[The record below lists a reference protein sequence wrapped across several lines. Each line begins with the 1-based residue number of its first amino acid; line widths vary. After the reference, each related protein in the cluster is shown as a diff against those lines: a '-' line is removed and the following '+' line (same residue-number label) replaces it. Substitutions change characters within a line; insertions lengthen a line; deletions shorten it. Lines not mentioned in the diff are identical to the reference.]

1 MLAAKLYGKEDLR
14 LVECPVPDIREDEI
28 LLRVKAAAVC
38 GTDLRMIQNGSNGID
53 GNHPR
58 TLGHEISGIIEK
70 KGSLVS
76 GYEEG
81 MHICVAPNM
90 GCGICDHCIEGNT
103 HLCSQYQAF
112 GINIDGGFA
121 EYVRIP
127 ERAVSQGNLMIL
139 DESVNFSDA
148 ALLEPMSCVL
158 NGQSRMKM
166 NLNDTVLIVG
176 AGPIGVMHA
185 LLARARGASRV
196 FIRDLSEE
204 RMRQC
209 KEVCREF
216 VPMYGEDLKE
226 EVMKQTGNKG
236 IDVCI
241 VACPSGRAQE
251 EALELMSMNGRVLF
265 FGGLPQGK
273 DKVLLS
279 SNLIHYKQLSIFGST
294 RANVAQYRSAA
305 KMVEYGKLE
314 LSKVISREYT
324 LDHIQEAVAYAKS
337 AQGLKTVIT
346 F

>member
-14 LVECPVPDIREDEI
+14 LVECPVPDIQEDEI

-38 GTDLRMIQNGSNGID
+38 GTDLRMIQNGSKGID
-53 GNHPR
+53 EQSPR

-70 KGSLVS
+70 KGSMVK
-76 GYEEG
+76 GYEVG

-90 GCGICDHCIEGNT
+90 GCGVCDHCVEGNT
-103 HLCSQYQAF
+103 HLCPQYQAF

-127 ERAVSQGNLMIL
+127 GKAVSQGNLMIL
-139 DESVNFSDA
+139 DDSVSFSEA

-158 NGQSRMKM
+158 NGQSRLKM
-166 NLNDTVLIVG
+166 NLNDLVLIVG
-176 AGPIGVMHA
+176 AGPIGMMHA
-185 LLARARGASRV
+185 LLARARGASRIY
-196 FIRDLSEE
+196 IRDLAEE
-204 RMRQC
+204 RMQQC
-209 KEVCREF
+209 AEVCAEF
-216 VPMYGEDLKE
+216 IPVYGENLKE
-226 EVMKQTGNKG
+226 EIMKLTDNKG
-236 IDVCI
+236 VDVCI

-251 EALELMSMNGRVLF
+251 ESLELMSMNGRVLF

-273 DKVLLS
+273 DKVLLP
-279 SNLIHYKQLSIFGST
+279 SNLIHYKQLSIYGST

-305 KMVEYGKLE
+305 KMVEYGKLD
-314 LSKVISREYT
+314 LSNAISREYT
-324 LDHIQEAVAYAKS
+324 LEHIQEAIAYAKS

>member
-38 GTDLRMIQNGSNGID
+38 GTDLRMIQNGSSGID

-127 ERAVSQGNLMIL
+127 GRAVSQGNLMIL
-139 DESVNFSDA
+139 DESVNFPDA

-176 AGPIGVMHA
+176 AGPIGIMHA

-209 KEVCREF
+209 TEVCREF